1 MDCDKLGEVIVQLE
15 DMHIDRKKRIKGKNS
30 RKRENAKGF
39 NNGLNVAV
47 NLLKGGDDD
56 GLCEP

>member
-15 DMHIDRKKRIKGKNS
+15 DMHIDRKARVKSKNS